1 MTRLRVVSSLFALAV
16 IVAAPRA
23 QAQEPE
29 DQAAARSLFDD
40 GRTLMKSGKFA
51 EACGKFE
58 AAERLYSSAGVLLN
72 LGDCYEKV
80 GRTASAWTEFGESAA
95 AADRANRRDQALEA
109 RKRQAELKP
118 NLSRLTIVVGHQVP
132 GLLITRDESDL
143 APAAWGAAIP
153 IDSGVHRIHARATGY
168 EAWETTVTIAT
179 PGQTI
184 SVEVPPLVASPAAAP
199 VVTPAAGQAPGPATE
214 FPGTSAES
222 TAPPVKTRP
231 STLGIGL
238 LAGGAIVG
246 IAGGVV
252 MAVEAGRASTARAND
267 VGAGYPASKSEYDS
281 AKAPYYI
288 GLGAAILGGA
298 AAAVGLVWIVTP
310 HGDSARSTTVGV
322 SPWVAPR
329 GGGLAMR
336 AAW

>member
-1 MTRLRVVSSLFALAV
+1 MTRLRAVSSLFALAA
-16 IVAAPRA
+16 IVAGPRA
-23 QAQEPE
+23 QAQAPE

-58 AAERLYSSAGVLLN
+58 AAARLYSSAGVLLN
-72 LGDCYEKV
+72 LGDCYAKV

-109 RKRQAELKP
+109 RRRQADMKP
-118 NLSRLTIVVGHQVP
+118 NLSRLTIVVAHEVA
-132 GLLITRDESDL
+132 GLVITRDDGDL

-153 IDSGVHRIHARATGY
+153 IDSGLHHIHARATGY
-168 EAWETTVTIAT
+168 EPWETDVTIST

-184 SVEVPPLVASPAAAP
+184 SVEVPRLVASPVPAP
-199 VVTPAAGQAPGPATE
+199 VVAPVTGL
-214 FPGTSAES
+214 AE
-222 TAPPVKTRP
+222 APPRA
-231 STLGIGL
+231 STGMNADGASPVTARRSALAIGL
-238 LAGGAIVG
+238 LGGGALVG
-246 IAGGVV
+246 IGGGVLMV
-252 MAVEAGRASTARAND
+252 IEAGRASTARAND

-281 AKAPYYI
+281 AKAPYFM

-298 AAAVGLVWIVTP
+298 AATAGLVWMVTA
-310 HGDSARSTTVGV
+310 HGESAPSTTVGI
-322 SPWVAPR
+322 SPWVVPR
-329 GGGLAMR
+329 GGGLAMG